1 MDDAFRLRRT
11 YRYAVYPTARQ
22 RLALEAQLHFAC
34 QLYNASLEQRRDV
47 WRSKHRSIRY
57 IDQCR
62 DLTDVRAAGMGP
74 PGMSCWAMRD
84 PLRRLPGIGTLK
96 VKWHRP
102 LPSTSVVRTVTVRRR
117 AGRWYAF
124 FSLILKQDNPIPQRA
139 GPEVGIDLGI
149 KNFATLSTG
158 EHLSGPRIS
167 LVISR
172 RLRLAQRRLSRR
184 KKGSKR
190 RIKAGLLLAR
200 IHVRAQDARLDHA
213 HKVARRLVKEFGFI
227 AVEDLNIRGMT
238 RGILRKHIYD
248 QAWRTFL
255 TMLSYKAEEA
265 GTQLVRVAPRE
276 TSQACSGCGVKVPKP
291 LSERMHECRGCGLVL
306 DRDINAARNVLR
318 LGLSHQA
325 STWPTGACVA

>member
-1 MDDAFRLRRT
+1 
-11 YRYAVYPTARQ
+11 
-22 RLALEAQLHFAC
+22 
-34 QLYNASLEQRRDV
+34 
-47 WRSKHRSIRY
+47 
-57 IDQCR
+57 
-62 DLTDVRAAGMGP
+62 MGP

-84 PLRRLPGIGTLK
+84 PLRRLDRNFAAFFRRVRAREKPGFPRFRSVRRYDSITWGSGWTLRDGRLGLPGIGTLK